1 MKKTTLKISAFLL
14 FALFALQAYAQP
26 ACPDIWTENG
36 TYKISTCGLT
46 PELYMTINVNA
57 AQGNPFVEWQPEI
70 TGNDETQL
78 FNITDHRTP
87 ASNGLMEITANI
99 TGVGAVTLCT
109 AEASGHPNLTL
120 TVRAGDPASV
130 TPLDFDYSG
139 LDQFQRR
146 KTNGGVQGGNDA
158 LFLRNPN
165 GDNSRYGVIP
175 TAAGDPIEFNGGGI
189 DSLRFVLIAP
199 LGNEEFDASS
209 VFISNPVKNELT
221 IDGLNQTIKQISVY
235 DLLGKQLITSKPEG
249 NITSTKIDL
258 SGLNTGLYIVKLD
271 GENGASFSKKIIKE

>member
-14 FALFALQAYAQP
+14 FAMFALQAYAQP

-46 PELYMTINVNA
+46 PELYMTINVSA
-57 AQGNPFVEWQPEI
+57 TPGNPLIEWQPEI

-78 FNITDHRTP
+78 FTITDHRTP
-87 ASNGLMEITANI
+87 ASAGLMEITANI

-109 AEASGHPNLTL
+109 ADDSGHPNLTL
-120 TVRAGDPASV
+120 TVRGGDPVSV
-130 TPLDFDYSG
+130 TPLGGDYSG

-146 KTNGGVQGGNDA
+146 KTNSGVQGNDA

-165 GDNSRYGVIP
+165 GTNSRYGVTP
-175 TAAGDPIEFNGGGI
+175 SAAGDPVQFDGSGI
-189 DSLRFVLIAP
+189 DPLRFVLIAP
-199 LGNEEFDASS
+199 LGTEEFNENS
-209 VFISNPVKNELT
+209 VFISNPVKDVLT

-249 NITSTKIDL
+249 NITSTKMDL